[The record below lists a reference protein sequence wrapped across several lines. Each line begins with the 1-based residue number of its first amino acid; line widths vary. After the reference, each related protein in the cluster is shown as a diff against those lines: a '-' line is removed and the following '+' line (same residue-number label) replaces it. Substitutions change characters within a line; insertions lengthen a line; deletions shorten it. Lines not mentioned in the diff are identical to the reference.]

1 LAAANPG
8 RSAEGTMNWN
18 AKDYNEISLNC
29 IWSEHVRAAP
39 FRAVQCTPSRRLL
52 CSQGEPSAL
61 SERQG

>member
-1 LAAANPG
+1 
-8 RSAEGTMNWN
+8 MNWN